1 MHILLI
7 HQFFLKDH
15 EGGGARWNETTRIW
29 IECGHN
35 VTVLAGNVHY
45 MSGFGNGRHPR
56 FSEYTSAGG
65 ARVISCYVAPGYHS
79 GFVGRI
85 WSYLSFVLCA
95 LYAGLFLV
103 KIKCDAV
110 IVTSPPLFVGLA
122 GWLISVV
129 KRIPF
134 VFEVR
139 DLWPESAIETGILKN
154 RLLIRLSFWLE
165 ATLYRKASLINVL
178 TPAFRDFLIS
188 KKSVRNGKIVVIP
201 NAADFVLAD
210 KILAEVDRNAVRNRL
225 GWENRFVLIY
235 AGAHG
240 VANSLTQILQAA
252 ALLSDTNAHFVLIGD
267 GPEKRSLIAE
277 AHAKGLNNIT
287 FIDPLPKPEVL
298 EYICSADAGMSVL
311 KQAEIFKTIYSN
323 KTFDYFSCQKPV
335 LLAIGGASRELVESA
350 NAGIFVEPENP
361 QDLAEKIRYYMDNPS
376 VAATQ
381 GMNGYLFAK
390 KHFDR
395 EVLAKRYLTHI
406 IQMVEGECS

>member
-15 EGGGARWNETTRIW
+15 EGGGARWNEMTRIW
-29 IECGHN
+29 IECGHS

-45 MSGFGNGRHPR
+45 MSGPGNERQPA

-85 WSYLSFVLCA
+85 WSYLSFVLSA
-95 LYAGLFLV
+95 LFAGLFLV
-103 KIKCDAV
+103 KTKCDAV
-110 IVTSPPLFVGLA
+110 IVTSPPLFVGVA
-122 GWLISVV
+122 GWWIAIV

-139 DLWPESAIETGILKN
+139 DLWPESAIETGVLKN

-165 ATLYRKASLINVL
+165 AILYRKSSLINVL
-178 TPAFRDFLIS
+178 TPAFRDFLINT
-188 KKSVRNGKIVVIP
+188 KRVRTEKIILIP

-210 KILAEVDRNAVRNRL
+210 KIYAGQDRNAFRNNL

-240 VANSLTQILQAA
+240 VSNSLTQILRAA

-298 EYICSADAGMSVL
+298 KYICAADAGMSVL

-335 LLAIGGASRELVESA
+335 LLAIDGASRELVESA
-350 NAGIFVEPENP
+350 NAGVFVEPENP
-361 QDLAEKIRYYMDNPS
+361 QDLAGKIRYYMDNPS
-376 VAATQ
+376 VAASQ
-381 GMNGYLFAK
+381 GVNGYLFAK

-395 EVLAKRYLTHI
+395 EVLAKQYLTHI
-406 IQMVEGECS
+406 IQMVEGEFS